1 MCEPDPVGDAD
12 NADKTELR
20 RRMRQVRDMVGD
32 HLMRSVELWAA
43 VAALPEYRTAT
54 TVMAFVGCKGE
65 PDTDP
70 LFARLAAEGK
80 RLVLPRVQD
89 GEIVV
94 CSGDD
99 PRTNSRFG
107 VSEPTGPALPVEIV
121 DFVIVPGLAF
131 TEDGA
136 RLGYGGGF
144 YDRFLTR
151 LPGVPN
157 AAVCFTEQLV
167 DTLPVEP
174 HDVRVQR
181 VVSA

>member
-1 MCEPDPVGDAD
+1 MDDQGRVAK
-12 NADKTELR
+12 AELR
-20 RRMRQVRDMVGD
+20 KRMRQVRYLVGD
-32 HLMRSVELWAA
+32 HLVRSVELWAK
-43 VAALPEYRTAT
+43 VAALPEYREAS

-65 PDTDP
+65 PDTDS

-80 RLVLPRVQD
+80 KLLLPRIED

-94 CSGDD
+94 CSGND
-99 PRTNSRFG
+99 PLAHSKFG
-107 VSEPTGPALPVEIV
+107 VSEPQGPALSPEVV

-131 TEDGA
+131 TQDGY
-136 RLGYGGGF
+136 RLGYGSGY

-151 LPGVPN
+151 LEKQRPGVPN

-167 DTLPVEP
+167 DAMPVAA